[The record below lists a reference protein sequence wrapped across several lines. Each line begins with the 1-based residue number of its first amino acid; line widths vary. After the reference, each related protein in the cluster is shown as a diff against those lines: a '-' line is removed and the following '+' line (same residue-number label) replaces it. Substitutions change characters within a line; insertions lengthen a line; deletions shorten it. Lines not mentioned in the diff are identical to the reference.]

1 MGSNQVKFDEENLRE
16 FEETTP
22 FNRAEIIY
30 TFKVFR
36 ELAGEYAPHSVK
48 TETEDG
54 FANPDASLPVSH
66 IVATLPQ
73 LKNNPFGER
82 ICNTFA
88 ASSDGNMSFTE
99 FLDMVSS
106 LSPKVD
112 PKKRVFHAFQI
123 FDIDGDGVISRQDMY
138 NMMDMLTGTGRSS
151 VCFIYPLYLS
161 NAGYISNHS
170 MLIPM
175 YLYMRA
181 LQKYSVPL
189 QGLKSFVVYV

>member
-1 MGSNQVKFDEENLRE
+1 MGSTQVKFEEGHLRE

-22 FNRAEIIY
+22 FNRAEISY
-30 TFKVFR
+30 TFRKFR
-36 ELAGEYAPHSVK
+36 ELADDYAPQRPK
-48 TETEDG
+48 METEDG
-54 FANPDASLPVSH
+54 FANPDASLPISH

-106 LSPKVD
+106 LSPKAD
-112 PKKRVFHAFQI
+112 PQKKVFHAFQI

-138 NMMDMLTGTGRSS
+138 NVMDMLTGAGIIYYNIIS
-151 VCFIYPLYLS
+151 VL
-161 NAGYISNHS
+161 G
-170 MLIPM
+170 
-175 YLYMRA
+175 
-181 LQKYSVPL
+181 
-189 QGLKSFVVYV
+189 